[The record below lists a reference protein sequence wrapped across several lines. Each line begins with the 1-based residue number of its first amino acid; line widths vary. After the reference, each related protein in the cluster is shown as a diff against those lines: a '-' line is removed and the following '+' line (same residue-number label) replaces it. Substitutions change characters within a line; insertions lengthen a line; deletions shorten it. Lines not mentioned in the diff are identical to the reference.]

1 MPAILTA
8 LRRASSTDIFSRDS
22 AWTGGGGSYVMRGL
36 AAGEDVSPDNA
47 LTLSAWFAALRNLS
61 EDIGKLPAYAVEYV
75 GENDKQRR
83 ETHAVTRLFHVAP
96 NTYMTPMTFRA
107 QLQHWRLGWGNGYA
121 EIERDPFTLAPVA
134 LHPRHPA
141 TIIPRWNDTDGR
153 VEYRY
158 LASYEFRN
166 GRMVHSQERII
177 DQDNMFHIRGL
188 GGSALEGYSVIRLAA
203 ESLAHS
209 IAVERFGAASFKN
222 RGAVSAI
229 LKHPGEMGET
239 ARTVF
244 KNSFDEAY
252 SGARNAGGW
261 ILLEE
266 GMTYEQMNIA
276 PDDMQF
282 LQTRQ
287 MQIDEVCRWIRIP
300 PSKIQHLMR
309 ANYNT
314 LEMQNQEYVTDCLQG
329 LIKDWE
335 EQCQWKLFRSDESS
349 FRLYHN
355 LNSLLRG
362 DTRTQTEHIRTMSNI
377 GVYSINDALGFLGQ
391 NGIGPKGDKRFIAQ
405 NMMELRDNMPD
416 ATMQKSRPAAP
427 PAQRA
432 VKAPVTSS
440 MTLEKSKA
448 IFKPAID
455 RAQRKA
461 DKAIPRLQSKHKD
474 CEADLI
480 CATHEF
486 YSELRSEIMDNT
498 MPLWLALDGD
508 VEILAGIIDP
518 SSSEEVLYES
528 LANELAEA
536 FRKDTN
542 HVAP

>member
-8 LRRASSTDIFSRDS
+8 LRRASSTDIFNRES
-22 AWTGGGGSYVMRGL
+22 AWSGGSGSYVMRGL

-83 ETHAVTRLFHVAP
+83 EEHPVTRLFHVAP
-96 NTYMTPMTFRA
+96 NTYQTPMTFRA

-141 TIIPRWNDTDGR
+141 TIIPRWNETDGR

-158 LASYEFRN
+158 LASYEFRG
-166 GRMVHSQERII
+166 GRMVSSQERII

-188 GGSALEGYSVIRLAA
+188 GGSALEAYSVIRLAA

-229 LKHPGEMGET
+229 LKHPGEMGKE
-239 ARTVF
+239 ARSGF
-244 KNSFDEAY
+244 KDSFDAAY
-252 SGARNAGGW
+252 AGARNAGGW

-349 FRLYHN
+349 HRLYHN

-362 DTRTQTEHIRTMSNI
+362 DTRAQTEHIRTMSNI
-377 GVYSINDALGFLGQ
+377 GVYSINESRSFLGQ
-391 NGIGPKGDKRFIAQ
+391 NGIGPEGDKRFVAQ
-405 NMMELRDNMPD
+405 NMMELRPNMPD
-416 ATMQKSRPAAP
+416 PTMQKSRPAAP

-432 VKAPVTSS
+432 VEAPTMPA
-440 MTLEKSKA
+440 MTLEKAEA

-455 RAQRKA
+455 RASIKA
-461 DKAIPRLQSKHKD
+461 DKAVPRLQNKHKD
-474 CEADLI
+474 CEEDLI
-480 CATHEF
+480 CAVHGL
-486 YSELRSEIMDNT
+486 YSELRRDILNNT
-498 MPLWLALDGD
+498 MPIWITLDGD
-508 VEILAGIIDP
+508 RDALVSAIDME
-518 SSSEEVLYES
+518 SSEVIDYDAMLESMVL
-528 LANELAEA
+528 A
-536 FRKDTN
+536 FLKG
-542 HVAP
+542 